1 MIPLWL
7 KLAYTLFAVV
17 TVIVY
22 ARKYPAEN
30 FLWFSDVALIL
41 TVAALWLESSL
52 IASMMAL
59 AILIPDVVWIVSY
72 FGRLA
77 TGRRISGLT
86 DYMFD
91 PAKPRYLRA
100 LSLFHVF
107 LPVLLVWMV
116 ANLGYAATAFPA
128 QSLLAWTVLLL
139 TYRFADPK
147 LNVNWVRRLGGLR
160 TPGNPRVYLVFLMA
174 GFPLVIYLPTHL
186 VLMALFGQTAD
197 A

>member
-7 KLAYTLFAVV
+7 KLAYTVFAVV
-17 TVIVY
+17 TVVVY

-30 FLWFSDVALIL
+30 FFWFSDIALLL

-59 AILIPDVVWIVSY
+59 AILIPDAVWIVSF
-72 FGRLA
+72 FGRLL
-77 TGRRISGLT
+77 TGKRISGLT

-107 LPVLLVWMV
+107 LPVLLVWMI
-116 ANLGYAATAFPA
+116 AKLGYAATAFFA
-128 QSLLAWTVLLL
+128 QTLLAWMVLLL
-139 TYRFADPK
+139 TYRFADPE

-160 TPGNPRVYLVFLMA
+160 APGNPRLYLAFLMA
-174 GFPLVIYLPTHL
+174 GFSLVIYLPTHL